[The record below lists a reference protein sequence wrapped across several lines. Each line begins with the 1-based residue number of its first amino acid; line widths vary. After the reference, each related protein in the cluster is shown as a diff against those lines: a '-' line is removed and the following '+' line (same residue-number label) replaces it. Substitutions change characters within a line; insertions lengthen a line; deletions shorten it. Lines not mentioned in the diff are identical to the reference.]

1 MMRFLRLRAFPLW
14 STPSRR
20 LLTSNKAARLDAIPQ
35 SKDQNLEVPV
45 SAYFIGNLSI
55 SPLTGLFVLG
65 HKIDLAGVSGD
76 VEFRSHRHGFS
87 RDCVLFDFPGKEPVD
102 GSMQMAVFRYGSIV
116 FFNGSRNNERQK
128 DIIEICRKYTVEP
141 LSRPNQD
148 GKESCTFHQLTSDQ
162 SSLYSSDQ
170 R

>member
-1 MMRFLRLRAFPLW
+1 MPLHIPKIEISKSLFPLTSSVIKIV
-14 STPSRR
+14 STCKR
-20 LLTSNKAARLDAIPQ
+20 L
-35 SKDQNLEVPV
+35 
-45 SAYFIGNLSI
+45 F
-55 SPLTGLFVLG
+55 FLG

-87 RDCVLFDFPGKEPVD
+87 RDCVLFDFPSKEPMD

-128 DIIEICRKYTVEP
+128 EIIEICRKYTVEP

-148 GKESCTFHQLTSDQ
+148 GNKFFTLQQLTSVQ
-162 SSLYSSDQ
+162 PSLCSFD
-170 R
+170 RR